1 MQAVSPLFKHIF
13 YPLAL
18 IEKNSRKWT
27 FSKIEYVLL
36 ATSPAFLPASWKCT
50 GMLPRKG
57 KKKVCEKQEGIVNY
71 KRWKALSSSFRNDC
85 LITSPQQLTGKGVD
99 YWLGAASKQNWNT
112 YSVPSWD
119 AEQVWAEASG
129 IRAPILDKE
138 AITQRT
144 HGRHISTSTS
154 AGSMRHFWSLPW
166 QGTLKFD
173 TVLSERSREGAYRWM
188 TAFIRNI
195 NRHALSLIPHNQE
208 DAEDLYGG
216 NAIGQALAVSLLAGS
231 RWDESFPRI
240 SLN

>member
-27 FSKIEYVLL
+27 FSKIEYELL
-36 ATSPAFLPASWKCT
+36 ATSPAFLAASWKCT

-57 KKKVCEKQEGIVNY
+57 KRKCGETRGDFELQKMKSVVILFQKWLFNNFP
-71 KRWKALSSSFRNDC
+71 R
-85 LITSPQQLTGKGVD
+85 QLTGKGVD

-166 QGTLKFD
+166 QGTLKFG

-208 DAEDLYGG
+208 DAEDLYRG
-216 NAIGQALAVSLLAGS
+216 NAIGQGLAVSLLVGS

>member
-85 LITSPQQLTGKGVD
+85 LITSPSSSQVKVLITDWELLLNKTRH
-99 YWLGAASKQNWNT
+99 LGMPSKCGLKPVG
-112 YSVPSWD
+112 SGPPSWTKKPSLKGLTEGTFQHQLLLD
-119 AEQVWAEASG
+119 PWDTFDHCPDKAPWNLTQFFQRGQEKELRGEWPPLSG
-129 IRAPILDKE
+129 
-138 AITQRT
+138 
-144 HGRHISTSTS
+144 TSTDTRWVS
-154 AGSMRHFWSLPW
+154 FLTTRKTQKTYMGEMR
-166 QGTLKFD
+166 
-173 TVLSERSREGAYRWM
+173 
-188 TAFIRNI
+188 
-195 NRHALSLIPHNQE
+195 
-208 DAEDLYGG
+208 
-216 NAIGQALAVSLLAGS
+216 
-231 RWDESFPRI
+231 
-240 SLN
+240 

>member
-1 MQAVSPLFKHIF
+1 MCLKCHFSIGIKCFSLNDHRALAKNWMQAVSPLFKHIF

-27 FSKIEYVLL
+27 FSKIEYVLWQPPQPSYL
-36 ATSPAFLPASWKCT
+36 HRENAQECYKK
-50 GMLPRKG
+50 RK
-57 KKKVCEKQEGIVNY
+57 KQKCEKQEELELQKMKSCHPLSEMIVYNLPAAH
-71 KRWKALSSSFRNDC
+71 RC
-85 LITSPQQLTGKGVD
+85 KGVD

-166 QGTLKFD
+166 QGTLEIWQFFREV
-173 TVLSERSREGAYRWM
+173 TEGA
-188 TAFIRNI
+188 
-195 NRHALSLIPHNQE
+195 
-208 DAEDLYGG
+208 
-216 NAIGQALAVSLLAGS
+216 
-231 RWDESFPRI
+231 
-240 SLN
+240 